1 MAEIADIPEEIPD
14 ILIIRVDVLILFHRI
29 RHLMYIRRRPIWG
42 EGRWGKFY
50 FCINPFSS
58 TCFDSAYI
66 FFFFFMYNETT
77 VVGSTSI
84 VCSWTF
90 EETMVNFK
98 QCKLVPT
105 LYVFFYFKKRNSNQF
120 AYLLTY
126 FLAS

>member
-1 MAEIADIPEEIPD
+1 M
-14 ILIIRVDVLILFHRI
+14 
-29 RHLMYIRRRPIWG
+29 G

-90 EETMVNFK
+90 EETMVNSSNVSWF
-98 QCKLVPT
+98 Q
-105 LYVFFYFKKRNSNQF
+105 YNIYFFSYFKK
-120 AYLLTY
+120 
-126 FLAS
+126 